1 MFSEKYIFEQTP
13 GILVKFCHPS
23 DLRLW
28 RTGMLLLTKTK
39 GHMSNVHYSG
49 FPKHLQTKSNLH
61 ISISQSKLKHK
72 CQPLDSGHPVSN
84 CNPQHMYSCIF
95 TICINLH
102 LFFSWNFDFSVKQS
116 SRQPQKAF
124 PCNFNHTTQSR
135 ALPKQLTLS
144 QPRGQIMPTTALQVL
159 SGSNSLWR
167 WRLCN
172 QADDLKKGRDRIE
185 S

>member
-61 ISISQSKLKHK
+61 ISISQNKLKHK
-72 CQPLDSGHPVSN
+72 CLPLDTQFLQPIIVHIFLKNKGGDFEILDFRTLKQTFTNRRQHLKRVCRKYSN
-84 CNPQHMYSCIF
+84 PLRYGIYTRILSSQCQLSALL
-95 TICINLH
+95 NLFK
-102 LFFSWNFDFSVKQS
+102 LVYQS
-116 SRQPQKAF
+116 F
-124 PCNFNHTTQSR
+124 
-135 ALPKQLTLS
+135 
-144 QPRGQIMPTTALQVL
+144 GQIKTLPLRSISVQT
-159 SGSNSLWR
+159 
-167 WRLCN
+167 
-172 QADDLKKGRDRIE
+172 K
-185 S
+185 

>member
-1 MFSEKYIFEQTP
+1 
-13 GILVKFCHPS
+13 
-23 DLRLW
+23 
-28 RTGMLLLTKTK
+28 MLLLTKAK
-39 GHMSNVHYSG
+39 VHMSNVHYSE
-49 FPKHLQTKSNLH
+49 FLKHLQTKSNLH

-135 ALPKQLTLS
+135 ALPKVWVTVNPISTKGADYAHHSTIGLVWLKFTV
-144 QPRGQIMPTTALQVL
+144 ALAPLQ
-159 SGSNSLWR
+159 SSR
-167 WRLCN
+167 
-172 QADDLKKGRDRIE
+172 
-185 S
+185 